1 MNSHDYE
8 PILSTT
14 TKEHKL
20 ADDVVTAYMASIGS
34 KLPLP
39 VAVARALLAMGWD
52 KMPKDEISDYG
63 VMQ

>member
-8 PILSTT
+8 PIPRMT
-14 TKEHKL
+14 TKEQKL
-20 ADDVVTAYMASIGS
+20 ADDVVTAYMASINS

-39 VAVARALLAMGWD
+39 VAVAKALLAMGWD
-52 KMPKDEISDYG
+52 KLPKDEISDYG